1 MTGGNESQMTTG
13 LINNDKGAIDLIY
26 NTYNKRIYAFAFSYL
41 KVKDD
46 ALDVVHEVF
55 IKLWENRH
63 RIEAGTK
70 IEAFVF
76 TITKNT
82 VLSIFRK
89 KASEKKYL
97 EHLTKVSVTDDYH
110 TQEQLDYNFLKETID
125 GLVEELSPKRQ
136 EVFLRSRRDGLSNKE
151 IAQQLNISEKT
162 VEDHITK
169 ALAFL
174 RKRMEEMGIIGTLF
188 FYLFI

>member
-1 MTGGNESQMTTG
+1 MSGGIESKMTTG
-13 LINNDKGAIDLIY
+13 LINDDKAVIDLIY
-26 NTYNKRIYAFAFSYL
+26 NTYHKRIYAFAFSYL

-55 IKLWENRH
+55 MKLWENRH
-63 RIEAGTK
+63 RIEPDTK

-89 KASEKKYL
+89 KSTEKKYMD
-97 EHLTKVSVTDDYH
+97 HMANVTISHDLN
-110 TQEQLDYNFLKETID
+110 TQNQLDYTFLKETID
-125 GLVEELSPKRQ
+125 GLIKDLPPKRQ
-136 EVFLRSRRDGLSNKE
+136 EVFLKSRKDGLSNKE

-169 ALAFL
+169 ALGFL
-174 RKRMEEMGIIGTLF
+174 RKRMDEIGIIASLF
-188 FYLFI
+188 YYLFI

>member
-13 LINNDKGAIDLIY
+13 LINNDKGVIDLIY

-63 RIEAGTK
+63 RIKAETK

-97 EHLTKVSVTDDYH
+97 EHLAYASVTDDYH
-110 TQEQLDYNFLKETID
+110 TQNQLDYNFLEETID
-125 GLVEELSPKRQ
+125 GLVEELSPKRK

-151 IAQQLNISEKT
+151 IAQQLKISEKT

-169 ALAFL
+169 ALGFL
-174 RKRMEEMGIIGTLF
+174 RKRMEEMGMIGILF
-188 FYLFI
+188 FYLFL